1 MMHGRMGHEY
11 SIIKIALK
19 KEKREQGR
27 LMPSRYPSPAGMP
40 GFPAQSDDK
49 KTTDYSP
56 EVIEAAK
63 RVGQLPRPE
72 GVELVRC
79 KQAGLTRGHKE

>member
-1 MMHGRMGHEY
+1 MMHKRMGYEY
-11 SIIKIALK
+11 SIIKIASK
-19 KEKREQGR
+19 KGEAGTWGGGLCRR
-27 LMPSRYPSPAGMP
+27 AIPPRYECR
-40 GFPAQSDDK
+40 GFPRNRMTK

-72 GVELVRC
+72 VGGACEM
-79 KQAGLTRGHKE
+79 